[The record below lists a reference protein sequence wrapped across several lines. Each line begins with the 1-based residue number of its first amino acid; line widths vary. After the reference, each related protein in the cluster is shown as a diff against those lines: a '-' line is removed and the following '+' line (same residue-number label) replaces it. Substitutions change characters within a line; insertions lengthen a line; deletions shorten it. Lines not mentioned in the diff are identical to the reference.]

1 MDTRYVQS
9 FVSVVESGSL
19 AEAARRLDL
28 TPAAIAARVRTL
40 EEELGATLVKRVGRS
55 VKATEAGLKV
65 LERARSVLR
74 EVRDLRAS
82 AGDDA
87 PLGELRLGVSASALT
102 GMMPMVLA
110 RLYRRMPKLA
120 VFMEPGTSNHLYH
133 RVINGDLD
141 AAFIVQPQFNLSKGF
156 GWKLVAEEPLV
167 VLAPPDTPGEDA
179 HELMRTQPFIRYD
192 RNVWGGRLA
201 DQYLRQHGIAP
212 RERLEVDGLMGIA
225 CMVSEGLGVS
235 LVPDWA
241 PDWLDSRR
249 VKRVLLPGRAPLR
262 RMGIIWARHM
272 PHSALAE
279 AFVEEAGLALNL
291 PARPEEE
298 RPAVEQVPDG
308 PAQ

>member
-1 MDTRYVQS
+1 MHTEKGGAVDTRYVQS

-40 EEELGATLVKRVGRS
+40 EEELGASLIKRVGRS

-65 LERARSVLR
+65 LERARGVLR

-82 AGDDA
+82 ASDDA
-87 PLGELRLGVSASALT
+87 PLGELRLGVSVSALT
-102 GMMPMVLA
+102 GIMPTVLA
-110 RLYRRMPKLA
+110 RLYRRLPKLA
-120 VFMEPGTSNHLYH
+120 VFVEPGTSNHLYH

-141 AAFIVQPQFNLSKGF
+141 AAFIVKPQFNLSKGYA
-156 GWKLVAEEPLV
+156 WKLVAEEPLV
-167 VLAPPDTPGEDA
+167 VLAPPDTASNDA
-179 HELMRTQPFIRYD
+179 HDLMSTQPFIRYD

-201 DQYLRQHGIAP
+201 DQYLRQHGIVP

-249 VKRVLLPGRAPLR
+249 VKRVPLPGRAPLR

-291 PARPEEE
+291 PADRK
-298 RPAVEQVPDG
+298 DG
-308 PAQ
+308 D

>member
-1 MDTRYVQS
+1 MQKKRGDALDTRYVQS
-9 FVSVVESGSL
+9 FVSVVECGSL

-40 EEELGATLVKRVGRS
+40 EEELGATLIKRVGRS

-82 AGDDA
+82 ASDDA
-87 PLGELRLGVSASALT
+87 PLGELRLGVSVSALT
-102 GMMPMVLA
+102 GIMPTVLA
-110 RLYRRMPKLA
+110 RLYRRLPKLA
-120 VFMEPGTSNHLYH
+120 VFVEPGTSNHLYH

-141 AAFIVQPQFNLSKGF
+141 AAFIVKPQFNLSKGYA
-156 GWKLVAEEPLV
+156 WKLVAEEPLV
-167 VLAPPDTPGEDA
+167 VLAPPDTVSNDA
-179 HELMRTQPFIRYD
+179 HELMSTQPFIRYD

-201 DQYLRQHGIAP
+201 DQYLRQHGIVP

-241 PDWLDSRR
+241 PDWVDSRR
-249 VKRVLLPGRAPLR
+249 VKRVPLPGRAPLR
-262 RMGIIWARHM
+262 CMGIIWARHM

-291 PARPEEE
+291 PAEPIEDE
-298 RPAVEQVPDG
+298 
-308 PAQ
+308 